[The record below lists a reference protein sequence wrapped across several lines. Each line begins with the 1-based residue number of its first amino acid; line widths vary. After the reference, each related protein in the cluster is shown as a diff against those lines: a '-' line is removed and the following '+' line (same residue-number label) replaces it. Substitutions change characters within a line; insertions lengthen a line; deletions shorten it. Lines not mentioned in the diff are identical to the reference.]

1 MGYWPY
7 TLEKSQVTW
16 MLPGATSANYEIF
29 GGTFLA
35 DRAQPCIN
43 LGGAVRVSNRL
54 LVPSDMVGFNGG
66 ENIDGFFGYM
76 LSKTPIGKRADTD
89 DANYWTIII
98 DSANYAG
105 PVMMVAN
112 WFWDSRLNW
121 HPQSK
126 SWSHP
131 DAKMGYIAR
140 GFEGGI
146 SVSSSD
152 SEVDSSG
159 SGGKWAWMNQWGLPK
174 DERDDGRTT
183 STIFTGH
190 SQYEEPAESSSTNW
204 WARPFERHSFA
215 LLGYVTHSN
224 GAVAPGSATCWSPSS
239 PAPLR
244 PAQPLRISSPPPQ
257 QRASRHNATTR
268 PPAWTRRWV
277 WAIRAATSSTPASV
291 RRPRR
296 RPQRRTA
303 SRAARRGT
311 RWMIPRWTA
320 AVTPAS
326 R

>member
-204 WARPFERHSFA
+204 WARPF
-215 LLGYVTHSN
+215 
-224 GAVAPGSATCWSPSS
+224 
-239 PAPLR
+239 
-244 PAQPLRISSPPPQ
+244 
-257 QRASRHNATTR
+257 
-268 PPAWTRRWV
+268 
-277 WAIRAATSSTPASV
+277 
-291 RRPRR
+291 
-296 RPQRRTA
+296 
-303 SRAARRGT
+303 
-311 RWMIPRWTA
+311 
-320 AVTPAS
+320 
-326 R
+326 